1 MSIFYSLIFLFYL
14 FNKASSLDKVTVDKQ
29 QILVNGKP
37 FIANGAAGNVRF
49 DLLKQLGGNVIRTY
63 GDEIDQIIGPAS
75 KAGLKIV
82 AGFWLGQ
89 VSQGYVNYQN
99 PNDKNVRKL
108 KFNYSN
114 KRPFR

>member
-14 FNKASSLDKVTVDKQ
+14 FNQVSSLDKVTVDKQ

-99 PNDKNVRKL
+99 PNDKNVGRIKI
-108 KFNYSN
+108 
-114 KRPFR
+114 